1 MTVIGAGFFN
11 NIKAQKGNL
20 VLGDKLSEN
29 STFLV
34 FKPKIY
40 TAVSESKIIIADKY
54 GENAGVNIG

>member
-1 MTVIGAGFFN
+1 
-11 NIKAQKGNL
+11 